1 MRIYIAGLIG
11 AIVLFVWGAVSHM
24 VLPVGEMGIQQATQ
38 QDAAIAALQ
47 ASGDKGHAVYMVPGL
62 NPDEWGDEAKLS
74 AFVSKYANS
83 PSAFVVYDPAPNPN
97 ISSMGPALINQFVSN
112 LLVAIIVAWIM
123 ATGAFSFGQRIAVG
137 GAIGVAAWLLVSIP
151 YWNWYRFPLDF
162 TIGAWLDYG
171 LGLLLASVPMAWW
184 LGRRR

>member
-1 MRIYIAGLIG
+1 MRIFIAGLIG
-11 AIVLFVWGAVSHM
+11 AIVLFLWGAVSHM
-24 VLPVGEMGIQQATQ
+24 VLPVGEMGIRQASQ

-47 ASGDKGHAVYMVPGL
+47 ASADKGRAVYMIPGL
-62 NPDEWGDEAKLS
+62 NPEEWGDEAKLS

-97 ISSMGPALINQFVSN
+97 ISSMGPALVNQFVSN
-112 LLVAIIVAWIM
+112 LLVALITAWIM

-137 GAIGVAAWLLVSIP
+137 GAIGVVAWFLVSIP